1 MRIHYPK
8 LHNMTHALSLSV
20 FIASKGFKFSILL
33 DGVLNNATYGE
44 IIRCSFKYV

>member
-20 FIASKGFKFSILL
+20 FIANLYFYLVHFIFLSGTALVDIH
-33 DGVLNNATYGE
+33 T
-44 IIRCSFKYV
+44 